1 MSDRIIV
8 TAIDGGQLSFHP
20 ETPRHLIA
28 RAVDKYNAEHAPPEA
43 DASAPPDADA
53 IYARYKNAHTPL
65 ITIQHADREVP
76 GLRQRLE
83 GLAKQRGVPLVYEP
97 SPSHEHLARLE
108 RQAQRGIVPGGPTV
122 SRHDAKAFL
131 GALEA
136 IASGKVRVA

>member
-1 MSDRIIV
+1 MIRFAFVIV
-8 TAIDGGQLSFHP
+8 GVSLFLGSL
-20 ETPRHLIA
+20 RWA
-28 RAVDKYNAEHAPPEA
+28 RAEDSSLKSRRVHITCAAEVR
-43 DASAPPDADA
+43 DAPPDADA